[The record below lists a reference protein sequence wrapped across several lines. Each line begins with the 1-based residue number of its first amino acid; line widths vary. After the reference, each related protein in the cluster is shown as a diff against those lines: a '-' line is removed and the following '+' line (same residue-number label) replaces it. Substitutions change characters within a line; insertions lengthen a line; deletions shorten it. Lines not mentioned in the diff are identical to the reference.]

1 MKTVF
6 YLLFIL
12 CSASFGLWFVS
23 ALGYD
28 MGLIARV
35 WHDVFALATLG
46 TGVMGFIVGNVLAF
60 NGSK

>member
-12 CSASFGLWFVS
+12 CGASFGLWFVS

-35 WHDVFALATLG
+35 WYDIFALVTLG
-46 TGVMGFIVGNVLAF
+46 TGVMGFIVGNVLVF

>member
-12 CSASFGLWFVS
+12 CGASFGLWFVS

-28 MGLIARV
+28 MGLIGRV
-35 WHDVFALATLG
+35 WYDVFALATLG
-46 TGVMGFIVGNVLAF
+46 TGFMGFIVGNVLIF